1 MDHSSAFGIGDLGN
15 PVFRPARS
23 DPAGVVDLPAASRIK
38 SSTIQ
43 SDRWPRRFGDV
54 ANLAFK
60 FVEKRVAVVEPVGHA
75 PLFYLNPHC
84 RDVACYVLAGLKAQQ
99 AASL

>member
-23 DPAGVVDLPAASRIK
+23 DPSCVVDLPAAGRIK

-54 ANLAFK
+54 ANLTFK
-60 FVEKRVAVVEPVGHA
+60 FVEKGVAVVQPVGHA
-75 PLFYLNPHC
+75 PLFYLNP
-84 RDVACYVLAGLKAQQ
+84 R
-99 AASL
+99 

>member
-15 PVFRPARS
+15 PVLRRART
-23 DPAGVVDLPAASRIK
+23 DPAGVVYLHAASRIK
-38 SSTIQ
+38 NSTSQ
-43 SDRWPRRFGDV
+43 TDRWPRRFGDG

-60 FVEKRVAVVEPVGHA
+60 FVEKRVAVVVPVVHA